1 MQLYNCVVRHAGNLG
16 MTVHKIDLSAAEI
29 VVLRHLHGADAVV
42 NVSPSRETRLD
53 SRKVRERLV
62 ELYGDK
68 AVVECFPGATP
79 RLPATLAEAG
89 VEEEGEAAAANDSD
103 EHDEHGDTPASDRTL
118 PPPPDVAGRLART
131 GRTAKDLI

>member
-68 AVVECFPGATP
+68 AIVECFPGATP

-89 VEEEGEAAAANDSD
+89 IEEEGEGAVASESD
-103 EHDEHGDTPASDRTL
+103 EHDDAPASDRTL
-118 PPPPDVAGRLART
+118 PPPPDVAGRLVRT